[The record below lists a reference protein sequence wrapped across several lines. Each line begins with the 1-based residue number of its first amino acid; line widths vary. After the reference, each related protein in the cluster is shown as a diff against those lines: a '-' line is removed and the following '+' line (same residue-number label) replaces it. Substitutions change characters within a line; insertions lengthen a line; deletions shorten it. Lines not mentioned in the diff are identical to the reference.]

1 MTLLWLG
8 IALLTVIAVGFIY
21 FPYLRATQRVSHA
34 DRTEQNVTI
43 FKERLAELDRERAS
57 GTLQPAEYE
66 ELKQELE
73 KNLLEDAGALEVVE
87 QPVVKKNAAQL
98 LTVTLMALLIPAL
111 ALGLYVKYGSAKEL
125 QVALESPQV
134 PHGKQPSVEEAL
146 GMLQQELAA
155 NPQNPEGWYIL
166 ASTYMNLGEF
176 GKGAEAFT
184 KVIAQLPKDA
194 PQYPG
199 VMGQYAQ
206 ALYFANGGMSDEVR
220 QQIER
225 TLDIEPQE
233 VTALGLLGIDAFEQK
248 AYEQAIDHWR
258 AALRNADTGAAE
270 SLKTGIRRAM
280 DELAAAGKPVPE
292 VPELAQVRL
301 DIQVDISAELAA
313 KVQADQPVFVFA
325 RPVGSRMPVAA
336 KRLTVADLPTT
347 VILDD
352 SAAMMP
358 QAKLSDQTAVE
369 IGVRISTSGQPQAS
383 SGDFEAS
390 VQTVQLDQ
398 VTEPVRLLIDQIVQ

>member
-1 MTLLWLG
+1 M
-8 IALLTVIAVGFIY
+8 
-21 FPYLRATQRVSHA
+21 
-34 DRTEQNVTI
+34 
-43 FKERLAELDRERAS
+43 
-57 GTLQPAEYE
+57 
-66 ELKQELE
+66 
-73 KNLLEDAGALEVVE
+73 
-87 QPVVKKNAAQL
+87 
-98 LTVTLMALLIPAL
+98 
-111 ALGLYVKYGSAKEL
+111 
-125 QVALESPQV
+125 
-134 PHGKQPSVEEAL
+134 
-146 GMLQQELAA
+146 
-155 NPQNPEGWYIL
+155 
-166 ASTYMNLGEF
+166 
-176 GKGAEAFT
+176 
-184 KVIAQLPKDA
+184 IAQLPKDA

-301 DIQVDISAELAA
+301 DIQVAISAELAA
-313 KVQADQPVFVFA
+313 QAQADQPVFVFA